1 MAAQRAAGSVLIV
14 EDDREIM
21 EVLTDLLEAEGYR
34 VATGGNAGGRIAAVA
49 GPPDV
54 VRLDLMMPV
63 LGGAEVCRR
72 LNADPRTERVPVVI
86 LTAMPPNLVASRLNG
101 CAYDRVIH
109 KPFSIDEILEVVQ
122 EHVGA

>member
-34 VATGGNAGGRIAAVA
+34 VATGVNGGALNTAFA
-49 GPPDV
+49 DPPDLV
-54 VRLDLMMPV
+54 LLDLMMPV
-63 LGGAEVCRR
+63 MDGAEVCRR
-72 LNADPRTERVPVVI
+72 LNADPRTERVPVVF

>member
-34 VATGGNAGGRIAAVA
+34 VATGVNGGALNTAFTD
-49 GPPDV
+49 PPDLV
-54 VRLDLMMPV
+54 LLDLMMPV
-63 LGGAEVCRR
+63 MDGAEVCRR
-72 LNADPRTERVPVVI
+72 LNADPRTERVPVVF
-86 LTAMPPNLVASRLNG
+86 LTAMPPTLVASRLNG